1 MVVSSLLC
9 PMRIGERA
17 SGRSGQIYLVGH
29 GLQPLGRRS
38 SCRLPSRCSSWRWHT
53 SRGARCEAAE
63 LGHTSALSWE
73 YSGTITWRA
82 LAGLGVRAAG
92 AYGRLRP
99 WLRGG
104 RLRGQAAP
112 GAFGHRD
119 RAAGACGHW
128 RSRVGRLRA
137 LAFARRALAGIG
149 PWVFVHSEAVKRFWS
164 SLRQPDSHV
173 YLHSLPW
180 NARKTFAASKRSKS
194 EV

>member
-1 MVVSSLLC
+1 
-9 PMRIGERA
+9 MRIGERA

-92 AYGRLRP
+92 ACE
-99 WLRGG
+99 GG
-104 RLRGQAAP
+104 RPP
-112 GAFGHRD
+112 GLSGTGG

-137 LAFARRALAGIG
+137 WRSRGGRLRALV
-149 PWVFVHSEAVKRFWS
+149 PWVFVHPEAVKRFWS
-164 SLRQPDSHV
+164 SLRQLDSHV
-173 YLHSLPW
+173 CLHSLPW

>member
-82 LAGLGVRAAG
+82 LAGIGPVAG
-92 AYGRLRP
+92 ACEDRRP
-99 WLRGG
+99 PGLSGTGG
-104 RLRGQAAP
+104 
-112 GAFGHRD
+112 
-119 RAAGACGHW
+119 RAAGACGLGVHASGACGHR
-128 RSRVGRLRA
+128 RSRGRRLRA
-137 LAFARRALAGIG
+137 LA
-149 PWVFVHSEAVKRFWS
+149 PWVFVHPEAVKRFWS

-173 YLHSLPW
+173 CLHSLPR

>member
-1 MVVSSLLC
+1 
-9 PMRIGERA
+9 MRIGERA

-73 YSGTITWRA
+73 YSGTIRWRA
-82 LAGLGVRAAG
+82 LA
-92 AYGRLRP
+92 
-99 WLRGG
+99 
-104 RLRGQAAP
+104 
-112 GAFGHRD
+112 
-119 RAAGACGHW
+119 
-128 RSRVGRLRA
+128 A
-137 LAFARRALAGIG
+137 LAPWQALAKAGGPRGFRAPVFARRALAGIG
-149 PWVFVHSEAVKRFWS
+149 VRAAGACGRWRSRGGRLRALAPWVFVHSEAVKRFWS

-173 YLHSLPW
+173 CLHSLPW

>member
-82 LAGLGVRAAG
+82 LAGIGPV
-92 AYGRLRP
+92 
-99 WLRGG
+99 
-104 RLRGQAAP
+104 
-112 GAFGHRD
+112 
-119 RAAGACGHW
+119 AGACGHW

-137 LAFARRALAGIG
+137 WRSRGGRLRALA
-149 PWVFVHSEAVKRFWS
+149 PWVFVHPEAVKRFWS

-173 YLHSLPW
+173 CLHSLPR